1 MTLQFSPEERAYIVN
16 NSETDLLL
24 TEVGL
29 RLVDQYQESDG
40 LVFIDV
46 SQGDYEE
53 FVAALRDEF
62 LWKSRRLSDPRV
74 LIQLARRFLKDFE
87 SLEPKNFC

>member
-1 MTLQFSPEERAYIVN
+1 MTLQFSHEERAYIVD

-29 RLVDQYQESDG
+29 RLVDQCRESDG

-46 SQGDYEE
+46 SQSEYEQ
-53 FVAALRDEF
+53 FVADLRDEF

-74 LIQLARRFLKDFE
+74 LINLAGRFLKDFG
-87 SLEPKNFC
+87 SLESGDFC